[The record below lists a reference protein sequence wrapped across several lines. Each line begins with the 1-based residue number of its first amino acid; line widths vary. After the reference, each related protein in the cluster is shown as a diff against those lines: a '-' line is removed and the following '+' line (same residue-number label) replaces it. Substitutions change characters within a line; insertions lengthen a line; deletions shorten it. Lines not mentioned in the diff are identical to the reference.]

1 MAVTFSSIAD
11 GVPATLQT
19 FEDRITALTESGRE
33 LTSAELID
41 LQRMTTEWTLAA
53 NTYSTIIKTL
63 GDSLRGTLQKIN

>member
-1 MAVTFSSIAD
+1 MAVTFSSVTD
-11 GVPATLQT
+11 GVPGTLKI
-19 FEDRITALTESGRE
+19 FEDRIEALTESGRE

-41 LQRMTTEWTLAA
+41 LQRATTEWTLAA

>member
-1 MAVTFSSIAD
+1 MAVTFSSIAG
-11 GVPATLQT
+11 GVPATLAT
-19 FEDRITALTESGRE
+19 FENRITELTASGRE